1 MTVQRY
7 DAGKACC
14 RGLSVIA
21 KDDLIW
27 LNLSQL
33 DVAEFR
39 KKVYLCGMKRM
50 YKIELARAAGV
61 SPRTFSRWLKAN
73 EEELRAVGV
82 KPSDHLVSP
91 SGIRFICE
99 KFDIEM
105 EEVKAA
111 AL

>member
-7 DAGKACC
+7 DAAEAYC
-14 RGLSVIA
+14 RSLSEVA
-21 KDDLIW
+21 KDDIIW
-27 LNLSQL
+27 LNLTRL

-39 KKVYLCGMKRM
+39 KKKYLCDMKRM

-73 EEELRAVGV
+73 EQELRKVGV

-91 SGIRFICE
+91 SGIRYICE
-99 KFDIEM
+99 KFDIEL
-105 EEVKAA
+105 EEA
-111 AL
+111 